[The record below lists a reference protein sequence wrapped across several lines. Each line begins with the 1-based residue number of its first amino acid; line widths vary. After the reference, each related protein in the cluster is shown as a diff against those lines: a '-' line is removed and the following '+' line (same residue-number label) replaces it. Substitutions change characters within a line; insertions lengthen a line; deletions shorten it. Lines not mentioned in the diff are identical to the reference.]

1 MSSLFCLFRSRAS
14 LLRIGQTARTMAI
27 PKNLISSSCRFQTNR
42 PGFEQDPDII
52 KKNGLVK
59 LFQFIAP
66 VLTVFGALWVLQNQ
80 YQLNITESTIP
91 AEKVNKHE
99 GSREGKILQ
108 AIDKAT
114 KPWHPE
120 TPVPW
125 IPRQKYE
132 ETIRDAVM
140 GPHESQVYIL
150 LGPIASG
157 KLSILKHCLKEE
169 PGR

>member
-1 MSSLFCLFRSRAS
+1 MSSLLSLSRAS

-27 PKNLISSSCRFQTNR
+27 PKNLISSSSRFQTNR

-52 KKNGLVK
+52 KTNGLVK

-80 YQLNITESTIP
+80 LNITESTIP

-99 GSREGKILQ
+99 GSREGKILR
-108 AIDKAT
+108 AIDKAS

-140 GPHESQVYIL
+140 GPRESQVYIL
-150 LGPIASG
+150 LGATASG